1 MRWFS
6 GLCLLYVC
14 IYGPFR
20 GRAILPGDGLFFAV
34 CILLRLARFN
44 SELPDRPEYTQSFFV
59 GIPAPAA
66 AFLVLTPIVADHIFQ
81 VKWLIDE
88 TPCPGAY
95 CGWGRGGQHIAH
107 FNGKTLKV
115 PSHAILPF
123 LAFIALLGA
132 MVAMRPWAVYLG
144 LAGLY
149 LASLPISCLAYLRR
163 RQNFR
168 KRQAASE

>member
-1 MRWFS
+1 M
-6 GLCLLYVC
+6 
-14 IYGPFR
+14 
-20 GRAILPGDGLFFAV
+20 LPVVALEVTDLDWLRDEQVVSVVLVAV
-34 CILLRLARFN
+34 GAGAV
-44 SELPDRPEYTQSFFV
+44 STLPT
-59 GIPAPAA
+59 
-66 AFLVLTPIVADHIFQ
+66 
-81 VKWLIDE
+81 
-88 TPCPGAY
+88 
-95 CGWGRGGQHIAH
+95 

-149 LASLPISCLAYLRR
+149 LTSLPISCLAYLRR